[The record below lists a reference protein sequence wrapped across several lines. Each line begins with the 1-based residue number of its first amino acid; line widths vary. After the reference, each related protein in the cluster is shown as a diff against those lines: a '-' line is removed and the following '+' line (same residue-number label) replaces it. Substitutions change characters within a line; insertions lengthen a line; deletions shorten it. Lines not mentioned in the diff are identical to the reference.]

1 MSLTPGGDGGENV
14 VGYILAN
21 RSAVASP
28 AALVQTAK
36 QQNKRGGQQ
45 SKHVDTQG
53 YVFLHIILVYFVSA
67 IQEPTVPSILFFALQ
82 ISSCAFGV
90 DRCQENFKYI
100 LVGHKKLCASQGQKK
115 KGHTKKKEGGRATIC
130 RETFALCIAASA
142 VWPSSC
148 SLYNFLQFF
157 FTIARIK

>member
-67 IQEPTVPSILFFALQ
+67 IQEPTVPSIFPLLCRLAVVHLALTDAKKTSN
-82 ISSCAFGV
+82 IS
-90 DRCQENFKYI
+90 
-100 LVGHKKLCASQGQKK
+100 L
-115 KGHTKKKEGGRATIC
+115 
-130 RETFALCIAASA
+130 
-142 VWPSSC
+142 
-148 SLYNFLQFF
+148 
-157 FTIARIK
+157 